1 MVMNPQDEQMN
12 KPRGGLLGLFDKA
25 MKADEDT
32 GLSPLQNFAAALD
45 PLILKDLRGG
55 EGIRQQGVQRA
66 ATMSKNKTV
75 DMLRQ
80 QGRNDLADAVMN
92 RTIGPK
98 EAFSVMQSEKA
109 ADTAFQRQKD
119 LAAFSAGLKA
129 PAAPKLYSEFA
140 KLNADLQAGNISKDQ
155 YNASVQSFLNKNK
168 MSIRPFRDINRKKTK
183 VVTVGSVKIGGD
195 NPISVQSMTNTLTTD
210 IEATIN
216 QINQITEA
224 GGDLVRVSCPDKES
238 TQALKKIIAP
248 KKNLSF
254 SENFFHMCFGKVP
267 EKEIVKAFD
276 VSLILYAEHSFNV
289 STFTARTITSSLS
302 DIHGAI
308 TGAIASLKGPLHGG
322 ANEEVMH
329 MMKKIKKPENALKW
343 INNALK
349 NKEVV
354 MGFGHRVYK
363 SGDSRVPTM
372 REYFGKVAKI
382 KKDKTFEKIYDIV
395 EKVMIKK
402 KNIHPNVDYP
412 TGPTYHLMGFDTDF
426 FTPIFVISRITGWS
440 AHIMEQHAANKLIR
454 PLAKYKGSKH
464 RTVMQLNQR

>member
-1 MVMNPQDEQMN
+1 MSDDI
-12 KPRGGLLGLFDKA
+12 KKGLLGIIV
-25 MKADEDT
+25 DETEISKVMPEINSLTYRGYAAQD
-32 GLSPLQNFAAALD
+32 LCARCNFEEVAY
-45 PLILKDLRGG
+45 LILNKELPKKTQLKQFVKDLTK
-55 EGIRQQGVQRA
+55 ERA
-66 ATMSKNKTV
+66 LSKNLIEILKKIPKNSHPMDVART
-75 DMLRQ
+75 
-80 QGRNDLADAVMN
+80 AV
-92 RTIGPK
+92 
-98 EAFSVMQSEKA
+98 SVMGLEDKESKDNSPKA
-109 ADTAFQRQKD
+109 NLRKALRIFAKTPTA
-119 LAAFSAGLKA
+119 LAAFYRL
-129 PAAPKLYSEFA
+129 
-140 KLNADLQAGNISKDQ
+140 
-155 YNASVQSFLNKNK
+155 
-168 MSIRPFRDINRKKTK
+168 RK
-183 VVTVGSVKIGGD
+183 G
-195 NPISVQSMTNTLTTD
+195 
-210 IEATIN
+210 
-216 QINQITEA
+216 
-224 GGDLVRVSCPDKES
+224 
-238 TQALKKIIAP
+238 KKIIAP

-329 MMKKIKKPENALKW
+329 MMKKIKKPENALMW
-343 INNALK
+343 ITKALK
-349 NKEVV
+349 NKDVV

-372 REYFGKVAKI
+372 REYFKRVAII

-395 EKVMIKK
+395 EKVMIKE
-402 KNIHPNVDYP
+402 KNIYPNVDYP

-454 PLAKYKGSKH
+454 PLASYKGQKH
-464 RTVMQLNQR
+464 RKVLELNHR

>member
-1 MVMNPQDEQMN
+1 MSDDI
-12 KPRGGLLGLFDKA
+12 KKGLLGIVV
-25 MKADEDT
+25 DET
-32 GLSPLQNFAAALD
+32 EVSKVMPEINSLTYRGYAAQDLCQYCRFEEVAY
-45 PLILKDLRGG
+45 LILNKDLPNSIQLKQFEKEEKNNR
-55 EGIRQQGVQRA
+55 EL
-66 ATMSKNKTV
+66 SKNLYEIIKHMPKKSHPMDVART
-75 DMLRQ
+75 
-80 QGRNDLADAVMN
+80 AV
-92 RTIGPK
+92 
-98 EAFSVMQSEKA
+98 SVMGLEDKETSDSSPEVNMRKA
-109 ADTAFQRQKD
+109 LRIFAKTPTA
-119 LAAFSAGLKA
+119 LAAF
-129 PAAPKLYSEFA
+129 YR
-140 KLNADLQAGNISKDQ
+140 
-155 YNASVQSFLNKNK
+155 
-168 MSIRPFRDINRKKTK
+168 IRK
-183 VVTVGSVKIGGD
+183 G
-195 NPISVQSMTNTLTTD
+195 Q
-210 IEATIN
+210 
-216 QINQITEA
+216 
-224 GGDLVRVSCPDKES
+224 
-238 TQALKKIIAP
+238 KIIKP
-248 KKNLSF
+248 KKDLSF
-254 SENFFHMCFGKVP
+254 AENFFYMCFGKVP
-267 EKEIVKAFD
+267 QKEIVKAFD

-395 EKVMIKK
+395 EKVMINK

-454 PLAKYKGSKH
+454 PLAKYNGSKH
-464 RTVMQLNQR
+464 RKVLELNYR